1 MKFLKISLP
10 ILVVVF
16 AFTFSVNAQKERTIA
31 EVQGEGH
38 MSKFE
43 GNAVRLKGIVTAR
56 TRLGF
61 FLQTPDAEIDG
72 NPNTSDAIMVY
83 TRTEPTSEAT
93 IGNLVSV
100 SGLVEEFRPK
110 SAPKSLSITQ
120 LSMRKNEDSIKVLSS
135 GNQLPKAVNLTD
147 GDFALNDYGQLE
159 KYEGM
164 RVLVEALTVVAPT
177 GGRYDLKNG
186 ISFSN
191 GVFYAVLKGKPRPFR
206 EPGLAIQVF
215 HSSDKDAMR
224 KSFPKL
230 GIFDSNPEVL
240 RIESSE
246 QLGSRA
252 IDVPNGSEIKNL
264 SGVVHFAYDRYSILT
279 DVDHKAAVSGF
290 IKSDPLPALKDN
302 QFSIAGM
309 NLENFFDDEDDP
321 AIKEDIV
328 TRESFEG
335 RMKKISLAVREY
347 LRFPDVIGV
356 TEAENLSGLKRLADK
371 INTDA
376 VAVNQP
382 NPKYEAFLIDGNDG
396 RGIDVGYLVKT
407 ARVTILKVEQL
418 GKDEKFKN
426 PVDKNEDILNDR
438 PPLLI
443 QVAIKMPDT
452 DKAVEITLV
461 NNHLKSFLG
470 YNDPKDGGLRV
481 QTKKKL
487 QAEYLAKIVQ
497 ARQKANPAENIALLG
512 DFNFYQFNDGIMD
525 VMGTLKGTPA
535 GKESVLMPS
544 EDLVD
549 PDLINLVD
557 LIQNEQRYSYTF
569 DGNAQVL
576 DHILVNQILRK
587 RLIGFGYARLNA
599 DFPEIYRNDL
609 NRVEKY
615 SDHDVA
621 IAYFQFEEKK

>member
-426 PVDKNEDILNDR
+426 PIDKNEDILNDR